1 MKKKFPQPLIL
12 YLYIGV
18 HPMRRLGR
26 SSRLTTRVVEVVVT
40 EPVELGEWGSL
51 TGGTCPTPPF
61 VKIQLRNRN
70 RYIQT
75 FFGNLASQIF

>member
-40 EPVELGEWGSL
+40 EPVELGEWGGHWWHMPHAPICED
-51 TGGTCPTPPF
+51 T
-61 VKIQLRNRN
+61 
-70 RYIQT
+70 
-75 FFGNLASQIF
+75 A